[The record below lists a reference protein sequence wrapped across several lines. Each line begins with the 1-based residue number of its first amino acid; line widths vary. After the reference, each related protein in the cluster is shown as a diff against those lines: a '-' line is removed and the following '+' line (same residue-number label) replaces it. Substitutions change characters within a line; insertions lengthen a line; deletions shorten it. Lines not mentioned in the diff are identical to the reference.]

1 MRFVTVRDLRG
12 RSSEVWKQ
20 LAKFREMVLT
30 LNGKPIAII
39 STTSEELLEENL
51 STIRRARALAAVQAI
66 QAESVRNGLD
76 KMTMD
81 EIDAV
86 IQYVRRTRSK

>member
-1 MRFVTVRDLRG
+1 MRFVSVRDLRG
-12 RSSEVWKQ
+12 KSAEIWKQ
-20 LAKFREMVLT
+20 LAQFREMVLT

-39 STTSEELLEENL
+39 STTSEDFLEENL
-51 STIRRARALAAVQAI
+51 SAIRKARSLAIVHAI
-66 QAESVRNGLD
+66 QAESVRKGLD

-86 IQYVRRTRSK
+86 IQEVRKARSK

>member
-1 MRFVTVRDLRG
+1 MRFVSVRDLRG
-12 RSSEVWKQ
+12 RSSEVWKE

-66 QAESVRNGLD
+66 QAESVRKGLD
-76 KMTMD
+76 KMTMV

-86 IQYVRRTRSK
+86 IQDVRRNRSR